1 MKVKVYP
8 TNAPMETREVKCFND
23 IQHLI
28 GGEGFQAV
36 EEIHSRDLERLFPSW
51 ELVHFDTQSNESYL
65 VHEEARLINLPKNEH
80 FPAFYGTV
88 VVASSGWEGLPY
100 SSEEVSQK

>member
-23 IQHLI
+23 IQRLI

-36 EEIHSRDLERLFPSW
+36 QEIHSSDLPRVFPSW
-51 ELVHFDTQSNESYL
+51 ELVHFDTQNNESYL
-65 VHEEARLINLPKNEH
+65 VHEEARLIPLPRNEH

-88 VVASSGWEGLPY
+88 VVAESGWESLPY
-100 SSEEVSQK
+100 SLSEEASC